1 MCLGAELLG
10 HMGIPCLTLW
20 GTACLFLYEPPFS
33 IPSCSGTN
41 QMIPAENIEDLVE
54 HVVLV
59 HESVGEFSKQF
70 LQKLRRCNYVTPKNY
85 LDFINTYSK
94 LLDEKTQYN
103 IGKTWEGD
111 GTIRRDCYS
120 LQVRIPV
127 LMFSLS
133 RCFLSKIDDTW
144 DWGKAEKH
152 ILDFAPQ
159 KDVCGW
165 AKPWHAFIFVFLC
178 WAMHSKL

>member
-1 MCLGAELLG
+1 MAAVVSCPLRAG
-10 HMGIPCLTLW
+10 HCDQ
-20 GTACLFLYEPPFS
+20 S

-144 DWGKAEKH
+144 D
-152 ILDFAPQ
+152 
-159 KDVCGW
+159 
-165 AKPWHAFIFVFLC
+165 
-178 WAMHSKL
+178 